1 MIRVLKY
8 LFFLLVLVLSIG
20 LVSCNKDKPP
30 DDQPDNPDDTIGS
43 KPPTI
48 LGKLVYHT
56 YSCYS
61 CNDSKLYYLDFA
73 TKELVCLSTNWEI
86 DNPMNVH
93 FSPDGKNIVF
103 MGTSSGTANWDVFLY
118 KTGSSL
124 SPVNLTVESVGRD
137 EDPKFSP
144 DGSKIVFKRNGILTE
159 MDTTGLVLK
168 EYELPQTEASMPYYT
183 SDSDNILYAAKG
195 DDGTNLDIFLVSCLD
210 GNSRILSSTTNVED
224 YYPIVRND
232 TSFLFTRWYAP
243 DNMNDQVYLGFY
255 DDRTSVRLPFN
266 EVYANCSDA
275 FPVDG
280 RNLVLSSTKKGG
292 RGGYDLYVADIKTGK
307 TWSINVYNPYIN
319 TSDNELGACYL
330 NK

>member
-1 MIRVLKY
+1 MIRVLKQ
-8 LFFLLVLVLSIG
+8 LFFLWVFVLSIG
-20 LVSCNKDKPP
+20 CVSCNKNNPP
-30 DDQPDNPDDTIGS
+30 DDQPDNPDDTIS
-43 KPPTI
+43 TKPPSI
-48 LGKLVYHT
+48 HGKMVYHT

-61 CNDSKLYYLDFA
+61 CYDSKLYYLDFD
-73 TKELVCLSTNWEI
+73 TKQLVCLSTNWEI
-86 DNPMNVH
+86 DNPMNAH

-103 MGTSSGTANWDVFLY
+103 MGTSSGTNNWDVFLY
-118 KTGSSL
+118 KTGTTL
-124 SPVNLTVESVGRD
+124 APINLTSGSAGRD

-144 DGSKIVFKRNGILTE
+144 DGTEIVFKRNGILTE

-168 EYELPQTEASMPYYT
+168 VYELQQTEASMPYYT
-183 SDSDNILYAAKG
+183 SDGNNILYAAKG
-195 DDGTNLDIFLVSCLD
+195 DDETNLDIFLVSRLD
-210 GNSRILSSTTNVED
+210 GTSRILSSTTNVED

-232 TSFLFTRWYAP
+232 TSFLFSRWYAP

-255 DDRTSVRLPFN
+255 DDRSSVRLPFN
-266 EVYANCSDA
+266 EVYSNCSDA
-275 FPVDG
+275 YPVDD

-307 TWSINVYNPYIN
+307 MWSINVYNPYIN